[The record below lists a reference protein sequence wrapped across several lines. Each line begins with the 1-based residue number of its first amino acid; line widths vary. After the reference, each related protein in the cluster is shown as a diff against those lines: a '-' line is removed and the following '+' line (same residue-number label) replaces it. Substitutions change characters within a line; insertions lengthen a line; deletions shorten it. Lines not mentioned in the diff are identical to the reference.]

1 VRIKYRRK
9 LKRIEAARARR
20 WHRVRHRREVLR
32 PRRVFHGGGWSYVR
46 PKIVERH
53 VVEPPEICSVSEHFD
68 EFVSS
73 LEDFKKAT
81 LIDERKNVRYDLAR
95 VKELR
100 PAAALV
106 LAAELDRWRNLKRK
120 RLVPSPLGAWHAQPR
135 RQMLQLGV
143 FDLLHVKK
151 QALRSIRKKENSA
164 VILKYRTG
172 DVNDKNKTDALIKET
187 IQRYRQ
193 RRQLQVQGPDR
204 SYDLD
209 AALAEA
215 TLNSVQH
222 AYRHGKTRYEHLE
235 NRFWMGA
242 VYDDGS
248 ETMRFMVYDQGVGI
262 AHTLKKTEK
271 GNRILSIMS
280 NFFGDLMGADGR
292 FPEGELIKLALT
304 TPATSTGLENRG
316 KGLPEIYKAAENLG
330 ASFRIVSGRGI
341 VTYTPDSGLVAKPD
355 RKHHLGGTLLEWA
368 LKTQQ
373 S

>member
-1 VRIKYRRK
+1 MRSEVTRI
-9 LKRIEAARARR
+9 RR
-20 WHRVRHRREVLR
+20 WHRLLQRKKILR
-32 PRRVFHGGGWSYVR
+32 SRRVYHRGGWSYSP
-46 PKIVERH
+46 PKIVERYI
-53 VVEPPEICSVSEHFD
+53 VKPPELCSVSERFD
-68 EFVSS
+68 EFVGS
-73 LEDFKKAT
+73 LEELKKAT

-106 LAAELDRWRNLKRK
+106 LAAELDRWRILKRK

-151 QALRSIRKKENSA
+151 RELRSVRKQENSA

-172 DVNDKNKTDALIKET
+172 DVNNKNETDALIKET
-187 IQRYRQ
+187 IQRYRK
-193 RRQLQVQGPDR
+193 RRQLQIHGPDR

-222 AYRHGKTRYEHLE
+222 AYSHGKTRYEHLE

-242 VYDDGS
+242 VFDDNS
-248 ETMRFMVYDQGVGI
+248 ETMRFMVYDQGIGI
-262 AHTLKKTEK
+262 AHTLKNTTK
-271 GNRILSIMS
+271 GIRILSIMA
-280 NFFGDLMGADGR
+280 NFFGNLIDDDGK

-316 KGLPEIYKAAENLG
+316 KGLPEIYKAAQNLG

-341 VTYTPDSGLVAKPD
+341 VSYSSDTGLVAKPD

-368 LKTQQ
+368 LKTEK